1 MQAAEFRQL
10 WGSRSELRRFQD
22 GAITE
27 AVLWSGSSTCQR
39 RHVLLKIITHLLEL
53 YVHNSRKRFY
63 FFKLIFHFF
72 FTKCAI
78 CATTFVSSFFSHAD
92 IPKSCVRYVGG
103 QMDDVIKVKVYL
115 MIVNHMWMDGWMD
128 GMFH

>member
-1 MQAAEFRQL
+1 MVWVLHLPEEACPAEDHHPLTGTVCPQQQKEIL
-10 WGSRSELRRFQD
+10 
-22 GAITE
+22 
-27 AVLWSGSSTCQR
+27 
-39 RHVLLKIITHLLEL
+39 
-53 YVHNSRKRFY
+53 
-63 FFKLIFHFF
+63 FFLINFSFFFF

-92 IPKSCVRYVGG
+92 IPKSCVRFVGG